1 MKGGW
6 PAFGNV
12 GGPLAAATIGKLLP
26 ALARRACRRA
36 GLDDTMFAAA
46 ARDLDLAHYE
56 RFAGRRFESRNAA
69 LFHYLKVGSP
79 RGWEPRADFSPAY
92 YRHNNPDVAAAGYE
106 PYAHYCRF
114 GRHEGRGGTAGA
126 DEPDDNLLPVPDLRQ
141 ILGRPRP
148 RRHAAGVDVVIPVYG
163 NRRLALR
170 AIDSVLAASPAVP
183 FELIVVD
190 DASPGEALSAELR
203 HLAERGLVSLL
214 VNDTNLGFVRSA
226 NRGLLLHE
234 DRDVVLLNSDT
245 QVFGDWLDRLLAV
258 LHGAPAIAT
267 ATPLSNAATILSY
280 PVTLRE
286 NTRSGLDFA
295 ALDDLCARMNHEPVE
310 LPTGIG
316 FCMAI
321 KRTCIDE
328 IGGFDTAQFGHG
340 YGEEND
346 FCRRAAAKGWLNVA
360 ATNVFVWH
368 RGGGSFGGQREELIA
383 AAQLSL
389 ERLHPGYGAMVR
401 RFIARD
407 PLKSLRAKLDAG
419 RVAADPRAK
428 VLRLGSGDEDEIPDG
443 GELTVQLV
451 PDIAPFCGTYRPTVR
466 QLRGTPNL
474 PRIDGRTPV
483 GGLVELMRDLRIKAL
498 FLPEAASRAV
508 ELERNLTR
516 AATECGADV
525 HRTGPGEPMGAER

>member
-1 MKGGW
+1 MKGAW

-12 GGPLAAATIGKLLP
+12 GGPLAATIGKLLP
-26 ALARRACRRA
+26 VLASRARHRA
-36 GLDDTMFAAA
+36 GLDDTRFAAA
-46 ARDLDLAHYE
+46 ARDFDLAHYE
-56 RFAGRRFESRNAA
+56 RFAGRRFESKDAA
-69 LFHYLKVGSP
+69 LFHYLRVGSA
-79 RGWEPRADFSPAY
+79 RGWEPRADFSPAH
-92 YRHNNPDVAAAGYE
+92 YRRNNPDVVAAGYE

-114 GRHEGRGGTAGA
+114 GRHEGRGGTAEA
-126 DEPDDNLLPVPDLRQ
+126 DEPDDTSLPAPSLQQ

-148 RRHAAGVDVVIPVYG
+148 PRHAAKVDVVIPVYG

-170 AIDSVLAASPAVP
+170 AIDSALAASPAAP
-183 FELIVVD
+183 FELVVVD
-190 DASPGEALSAELR
+190 DASPDETLSAELR
-203 HLAERGLVSLL
+203 HLAEQGLVSLL

-258 LHGAPAIAT
+258 LHGTPAIAT

-286 NTRSGLDFA
+286 NARSGLDFA
-295 ALDDLCARMNHEPVE
+295 ALDDLCARMNHAPVE

-321 KRTCIDE
+321 KRACIDE
-328 IGGFDTAQFGHG
+328 IGGFDAARFGRG

-360 ATNVFVWH
+360 AANVFVWH
-368 RGGGSFGGQREELIA
+368 RGGGSFGGQREQLVA

-389 ERLHPGYGAMVR
+389 ERLHPGYGTMVR
-401 RFIARD
+401 KFIARD

-419 RVAADPRAK
+419 RVAADPRTRI
-428 VLRLGSGDEDEIPDG
+428 LHLDGGDESEIPG
-443 GELTVQLV
+443 GDRLAVCLV
-451 PDIAPFCGTYRPTVR
+451 PEIEPFRETYRPVVR
-466 QLRGTPNL
+466 QTGGTPNL

-483 GGLVELMRDLRIKAL
+483 GGLVELMRDLRIEEL
-498 FLPEAASRAV
+498 LLPEIKSRAA
-508 ELERNLTR
+508 ELESNLIR
-516 AATECGADV
+516 AAGECGASV
-525 HRTGPGEPMGAER
+525 RRRGRGKPIGAES